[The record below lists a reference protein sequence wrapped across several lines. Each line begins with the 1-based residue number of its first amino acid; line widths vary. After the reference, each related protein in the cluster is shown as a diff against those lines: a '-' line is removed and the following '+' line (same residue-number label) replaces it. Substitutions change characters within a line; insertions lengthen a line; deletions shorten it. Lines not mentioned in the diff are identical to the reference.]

1 MFNDKYGLT
10 QAVLEGRKTQTRR
23 IITCPKE
30 FRGEY
35 VAGFYVCKK
44 AANDIVTKI
53 CLYDADERPF
63 DEGQILPKYKV
74 GETIAVAQSYKDC
87 GYSESALDI
96 NPKDYRVARGTLGNS
111 KGWNNKMFVR
121 SEGCIHQIRTINI
134 RAERLQDISD
144 EDCLAEGVVVNEPKI
159 KGGAKMYY
167 PCKYLESCA
176 KRVGWGRVFHTPREA
191 FANLIDKVSGEG
203 TWERNPW
210 VWVYEFELVK

>member
-1 MFNDKYGLT
+1 MKKIMFNDKYGLT

-35 VAGFYVCKK
+35 VAGFYVYKK

-96 NPKDYRVARGTLGNS
+96 NPKNYRVARGTLGNS

-144 EDCLAEGVVVNEPKI
+144 EDCLAEGITKI
-159 KGGAKMYY
+159 VSEDGTLRYY
-167 PCKYLESCA
+167 VKNGTGETLYATDSPQNAY
-176 KRVGWGRVFHTPREA
+176 A
-191 FANLIDKVSGEG
+191 FLIDKVSGNG